1 MISADMMSPTT
12 SNITASHS
20 GAVTGRDVLT
30 LRYNGKSDTV
40 FFSPAPWGKL
50 YKRTLIG
57 NYRFPKDMIHE
68 DQLFTSLAFY
78 RAKSFAFCNSK
89 LYFYRERPNSITR
102 GAFNIKRFDNIT
114 LMNSVIDYYCT
125 VGDEEMAKLAKLHKY
140 RTLAI
145 YTLYA
150 KKNHV
155 DIPHGMHMCPIK
167 VLRILYKSNTA
178 EKFEWYLSEFYPH
191 LFSFYRTIHRIFK

>member
-1 MISADMMSPTT
+1 MMSPTT

-68 DQLFTSLAFY
+68 DQLFTS
-78 RAKSFAFCNSK
+78 
-89 LYFYRERPNSITR
+89 
-102 GAFNIKRFDNIT
+102 
-114 LMNSVIDYYCT
+114 
-125 VGDEEMAKLAKLHKY
+125 
-140 RTLAI
+140 
-145 YTLYA
+145 YA